1 MAIQAARLPLPFL
14 STPAA
19 KSAPTNPRLLTRRPL
34 VVAHRGGSL
43 EGPENTVEALRL
55 SVAGGSDWQEV
66 DVALTADDHPVIL
79 HDDTLLRTTGVAGEV
94 GAWKAADVLQ
104 LPAGNP
110 QWDEEARST
119 LAKHGITRV
128 PDFAGKYPQARV
140 PSLADVLNVP
150 GSHLMLELKATPKPG
165 LMADKVLG
173 EIDAAKAWS
182 RVLVASFDRE
192 ILQAV
197 QVRAPFLPRLGLAE
211 DMQQVRDMLRDQVN
225 IVGVDVGLVR
235 ESARILPPQTALW
248 AWTVYTEPMAR
259 RAVADGAHAVIADNP
274 VSLVRAFAATSEM
287 AKL

>member
-1 MAIQAARLPLPFL
+1 MAIEAARFSFSPLPTNV
-14 STPAA
+14 SKTVPTAA
-19 KSAPTNPRLLTRRPL
+19 RSLPRRPL

-66 DVALTADDHPVIL
+66 DVALTADGHPVIL
-79 HDDTLLRTTGVAGEV
+79 HDDTLLRTTGVPGDV

-110 QWDEEARST
+110 QWDEAARST

-128 PDFAGKYPQARV
+128 PDFAGKFPQARV

-150 GSHLMLELKATPKPG
+150 GSHLMLELKATAMPG
-165 LMADKVLG
+165 LMADRVLG

-182 RVLVASFDRE
+182 RVVVASFDRE

-197 QVRAPFLPRLGLAE
+197 QVRAPHLPRLGLAE
-211 DMQQVRDMLRDQVN
+211 DLQQVRDMLRDQVN

-235 ESARILPPQTALW
+235 ESARLLPPQTALW

-274 VSLVRAFAATSEM
+274 ASLVKAFAASP
-287 AKL
+287 ARARL